1 MYTCLLRVHHVSPHG
16 AAYTRVHLVHVTS
29 TIANAVRDLG
39 AHPPDGTVATLRP
52 ARGFGAEIVYGA
64 GLPVIHDPAALVLHL
79 DGLAGGLYVTVPYAA
94 CSRRVAAAALGR
106 LGVQCQ
112 LGKRRQQCGAVTHD
126 WLPAACAWPRAVC
139 RAVCAVQRGFR
150 QKRRVLTQGL
160 EPWTICS

>member
-16 AAYTRVHLVHVTS
+16 AAYTRVHLVRVTT

-39 AHPPDGTVATLRP
+39 AHPPDGIVATLRP
-52 ARGFGAEIVYGA
+52 ARGFGAEIVYGS

-79 DGLAGGLYVTVPYAA
+79 DGLAGGLYLTVPYAA
-94 CSRRVAAAALGR
+94 SSERVAAAALAR
-106 LGVQCQ
+106 LGVKGQV
-112 LGKRRQQCGAVTHD
+112 GKRRQQCGAVTHY
-126 WLPAACAWPRAVC
+126 WLPVPCAWPRAVC
-139 RAVCAVQRGFR
+139 RAVSTVQRSFR